1 MSEAENLCSK
11 TVIMRKGEVLEF
23 DYIYKLKE
31 KYYNCYWIDMAF
43 KSQISGG
50 NGEVEK
56 NVSFVESNIELIKK

>member
-31 KYYNCYWIDMAF
+31 KYNNCYWIDIVLKNA
-43 KSQISGG
+43 SGDTE
-50 NGEVEK
+50 NT
-56 NVSFVESNIELIKK
+56 